1 MKLQIDSFRGIPMEK
16 NMSSLVKRMS
26 VLLLLLVF
34 IVPASPC
41 SAMQTLNAK
50 GILDRVDDLFRGK
63 SSKGIM
69 TMKIVTA
76 HWTRTLK
83 VEWWSEGKDKS
94 LMRILRPKKEEGT
107 ATLRV
112 GNDIWNY
119 LPKVNRVIKLPS
131 SMMSASWMGSHFT
144 NDDLVKE
151 SRMAEDY
158 TFELTFRG
166 KRDGRE
172 ILEVTC
178 FPKPDAPVV
187 WGKVMVAVR
196 PVDYLPLKILYY
208 DEDMSLARTMYFSH
222 IGPLGNRILPRVM
235 RIVPAD
241 KPEEMTEI
249 TYEQMTFDLDLPAEV
264 FSIRSLRR

>member
-1 MKLQIDSFRGIPMEK
+1 MNSKIISPIKRVSF
-16 NMSSLVKRMS
+16 S
-26 VLLLLLVF
+26 LLLFLF
-34 IVPASPC
+34 ILPVSPC
-41 SAMQTLNAK
+41 SAGQILNARK
-50 GILDRVDDLFRGK
+50 ILDRVDDLFRGK

-76 HWTRTLK
+76 HWTRTLR

-119 LPKVNRVIKLPS
+119 LPKVNRIIKLPS

-151 SRMAEDY
+151 SRMADDY

-166 KRDGRE
+166 ERDGRE

-178 FPKPDAPVV
+178 HPKPDAAVV
-187 WGKVMVAVR
+187 WGKVLVVVR

-208 DEDMSLARTMYFSH
+208 DEDMNPARTMHFSD
-222 IGPLGNRILPRVM
+222 IGPLGDRTLPRVM
-235 RIVPAD
+235 RMVPED
-241 KPEEMTEI
+241 KPDEMTQI
-249 TYEQMTFDLDLPAEV
+249 TYEEMTFDLDLPERI
-264 FSIRSLRR
+264 FSIRSLKL

>member
-1 MKLQIDSFRGIPMEK
+1 MISKIV
-16 NMSSLVKRMS
+16 SLIGGGCFA
-26 VLLLLLVF
+26 LLLFFF
-34 IVPASPC
+34 ILPVPPC
-41 SAMQTLNAK
+41 PAGQILNARQ
-50 GILDRVDDLFRGK
+50 ILDRVDDLFRGK

-69 TMKIVTA
+69 TMKIDTA

-83 VEWWSEGKDKS
+83 VEWWSQGKDKA
-94 LMRILRPKKEEGT
+94 LMRILKPEKEKGT

-119 LPKVNRVIKLPS
+119 LPKVNRIIKLPS

-158 TFELTFRG
+158 TFELSFRG
-166 KRDGRE
+166 ERDGRE

-178 FPKPDAPVV
+178 HPKPDAAVV
-187 WGKVMVAVR
+187 WGKVLVVVR

-208 DEDMSLARTMYFSH
+208 DEDMHLARTMHFSN
-222 IGPLGNRILPRVM
+222 IGLLGDRTLPRVM
-235 RIVPAD
+235 RMVPED
-241 KPEEMTEI
+241 KPDEMTEI
-249 TYEQMTFDLDLPAEV
+249 TYEKMAFDLDLPAQT
-264 FSIRSLRR
+264 FSIRSLKR

>member
-1 MKLQIDSFRGIPMEK
+1 MISKIV
-16 NMSSLVKRMS
+16 SLIGGGCFA
-26 VLLLLLVF
+26 LLVF
-34 IVPASPC
+34 FFILAVPPC
-41 SAMQTLNAK
+41 PAGQILNARQ
-50 GILDRVDDLFRGK
+50 ILDRVDDLFRGK

-69 TMKIVTA
+69 AMKIATA

-83 VEWWSEGKDKS
+83 VEWWSEGRDKS

-112 GNDIWNY
+112 GNEIWNY

-166 KRDGRE
+166 EREGRE

-178 FPKPDAPVV
+178 RPKPDAAVV
-187 WGKVMVAVR
+187 WGKILVVVR
-196 PVDYLPLKILYY
+196 PVDYLPIKILYY
-208 DEDMSLARTMYFSH
+208 DEDMNLARTMHFSDF
-222 IGPLGNRILPRVM
+222 GPLGDRNLPRVM
-235 RIVPAD
+235 RMVPED
-241 KPEEMTEI
+241 KPDEMTEI
-249 TYEQMTFDLDLPAEV
+249 TYEEMTFDLDLPAGT
-264 FSIRSLRR
+264 FSIRSLKR